1 MVDQINRGNSI
12 FTVSWHLLETHT
24 VNLPKLT
31 YFYSNNTLKQQLET
45 RGLSDGSRWI
55 KWRIIEKLK
64 THKFKSETKQKNKTL
79 TKRD

>member
-31 YFYSNNTLKQQLET
+31 YFYSNNTLKQQMET
-45 RGLSDGSRWI
+45 GGFLMEADGLNG
-55 KWRIIEKLK
+55 EL
-64 THKFKSETKQKNKTL
+64 
-79 TKRD
+79 